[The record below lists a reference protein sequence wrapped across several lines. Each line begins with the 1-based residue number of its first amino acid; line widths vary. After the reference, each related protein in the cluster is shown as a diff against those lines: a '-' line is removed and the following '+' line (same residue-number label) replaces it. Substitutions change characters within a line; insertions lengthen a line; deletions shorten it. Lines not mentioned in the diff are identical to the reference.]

1 MKFTK
6 PSLHLGRKSADV
18 ADEAPQ
24 VQPAR
29 ANPFVRPTEQV
40 EAEPAVDNAPLLGDK
55 LELNG
60 ATTVLG
66 DQSLAPEKEP
76 VPATDEH
83 GLVLEGVAGG
93 VGVSTI
99 AALCSERVIDTS
111 LAPAVDGAGKVLVTS
126 ISAAALQRAEYLR
139 SIDTGGSYRGVIL
152 VHHRRIED
160 VSKGTKN
167 RAKRVARMFPKA
179 FEIRYEPTWADLD
192 RNTTPVPSW
201 KYRRRVNHLVKA
213 LNTWAAQPAQT
224 TTEETTTER
233 QEP

>member
-18 ADEAPQ
+18 ADETPQ
-24 VQPAR
+24 AQSSR

-66 DQSLAPEKEP
+66 DPSLAPEKEP

-83 GLVLEGVAGG
+83 CLFLEGVAGG

-99 AALCSERVIDTS
+99 AALCSDRVIDTA
-111 LAPAVDGAGKVLVTS
+111 LAPTADGASKVLVTS
-126 ISAAALQRAEYLR
+126 VSAAALARAEYLR
-139 SIDTGGSYRGVIL
+139 SIDTSGFYRGVIL
-152 VHHRRIED
+152 VHHRRAED
-160 VSKGTKN
+160 VSKQTKN

-179 FEIRYEPTWADLD
+179 FEIPFEPSWADLD
-192 RNTTPVPSW
+192 MKTTPVPSW
-201 KYRRRVNHLVKA
+201 KYRRRVRHLVKT
-213 LNTWAAQPAQT
+213 LNTWATKPPEQIT
-224 TTEETTTER
+224 SETTTEIK
-233 QEP
+233 EP

>member
-1 MKFTK
+1 MKFSK
-6 PSLHLGRKSADV
+6 PNLRSARV
-18 ADEAPQ
+18 MPQ
-24 VQPAR
+24 GTPQNSPVPKQ
-29 ANPFVRPTEQV
+29 NPFIRPTEQIEV
-40 EAEPAVDNAPLLGDK
+40 EPVLDNAPILGDK

-66 DQSLAPEKEP
+66 DPSFAPEKEP
-76 VPATDEH
+76 VPPTDEH
-83 GLVLEGVAGG
+83 CLFLEGVAGG

-99 AALCSERVIDTS
+99 AALCSERVIDTGLVS
-111 LAPAVDGAGKVLVTS
+111 AVDGAGKVLVVS
-126 ISAAALQRAEYLR
+126 VSAAALARAEYLR
-139 SIDTGGSYRGVIL
+139 SIDTNGSYRGVIL

-160 VSKGTKN
+160 ISKGTKN

-192 RNTTPVPSW
+192 MNTTPVPSW
-201 KYRRRVNHLVKA
+201 KYRRRVNHLVKT
-213 LNTWAAQPAQT
+213 LNTWAVQPVQ